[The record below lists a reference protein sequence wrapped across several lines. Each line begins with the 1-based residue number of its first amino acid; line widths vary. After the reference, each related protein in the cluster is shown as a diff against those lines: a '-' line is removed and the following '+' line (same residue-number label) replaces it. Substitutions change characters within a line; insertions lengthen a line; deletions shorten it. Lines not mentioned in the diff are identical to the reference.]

1 MLGLRRRRRL
11 LQPRPRLG
19 VDLQEPN
26 RTDPDPPQVKRKR
39 SYRIYSRAR
48 PSKWS
53 EPEDGADEAAG
64 VVRPEVRVGGA
75 VRAAG
80 GAAAGAAGALVVG
93 VVGGGGAEEDG
104 LVDLGLAERERQ
116 QGPRRVA
123 LRRRQRRR
131 HRFGRA
137 DEQSASS
144 CWVSGGRLLRDE
156 ETLGWSLHLDGAG
169 GFYMLRSFLPARDGQ
184 ISGEVV
190 EFFQERPS

>member
-19 VDLQEPN
+19 VDLQ
-26 RTDPDPPQVKRKR
+26 
-39 SYRIYSRAR
+39 
-48 PSKWS
+48 

-104 LVDLGLAERERQ
+104 LVDLGLAERARQ
-116 QGPRRVA
+116 QGARRVA

-144 CWVSGGRLLRDE
+144 CWVSGGVCFETRRLWVGRFTWTAPAVFICCAPSCQH
-156 ETLGWSLHLDGAG
+156 ETVK
-169 GFYMLRSFLPARDGQ
+169 FPAR
-184 ISGEVV
+184 
-190 EFFQERPS
+190 